1 MWCRGFNDFPVW
13 HFDVVQEGCAG
24 AVSLTP
30 RVSRVGPQLDLA
42 LFLEPVKHEGLR
54 RFFEFGAR
62 GELGL
67 GDFVLAPERVEDAA
81 LGWVEFVQA

>member
-1 MWCRGFNDFPVW
+1 MWRRGFNDFPVW
-13 HFDVVQEGCAG
+13 HFDVVQEACAG

-30 RVSRVGPQLDLA
+30 RVSRVGPQ
-42 LFLEPVKHEGLR
+42 
-54 RFFEFGAR
+54 
-62 GELGL
+62 LGL